1 MYISKFNQICCLCR
15 GKSIEACFDL
25 INYFYNYPFPTKMSD
40 LSFLFIKGFMNV
52 ILGDVL
58 LTTKKY
64 TLKSEL

>member
-1 MYISKFNQICCLCR
+1 
-15 GKSIEACFDL
+15 
-25 INYFYNYPFPTKMSD
+25 MSD

-64 TLKSEL
+64 TLKSELLCNINLER